1 MIEPFLGLIVF
12 VVLMVATPG
21 PANLLV
27 MIGGARLG
35 LRGCG
40 GFILGLVS
48 GKLLLNLAFGVGL
61 AVFLTRQPTFLAVI
75 KYVGAAYMAW
85 LALRSWNR
93 SASVD
98 MDGVHFGFRHGL
110 PVHPLNP
117 KAWVMTVLAWTQFAP
132 ELGSFAVQF
141 VTVPLCFAVCQLLFH
156 SLWCW
161 LGERMAKALP
171 NSLFMT
177 RSLVLLT
184 LGVVIWAL
192 AQE

>member
-1 MIEPFLGLIVF
+1 MIEPLLGLIVF

-27 MIGGARLG
+27 MIGGTKLG
-35 LRGCG
+35 LRGCI

-61 AVFLTRQPTFLAVI
+61 GVLLTEQPLVLAAI
-75 KYVGAAYMAW
+75 KYAGAAYMAW
-85 LALRSWNR
+85 LTLQSWN
-93 SASVD
+93 AATNIDVD
-98 MDGVHFGFRHGL
+98 KGHFRFRHGV

-132 ELGSFAVQF
+132 DLGPFAAQLVI
-141 VTVPLCFAVCQLLFH
+141 VPLCFAACQILFH

-161 LGERMAKALP
+161 LGEKMSKALP
-171 NSLFMT
+171 NSLLMT

-192 AQE
+192 LQ

>member
-27 MIGGARLG
+27 MIGGAQLG
-35 LRGCG
+35 LRGCI

-48 GKLLLNLAFGVGL
+48 GKLLLNIAFGVGL
-61 AVFLTRQPTFLAVI
+61 GVFLTNQPLLLAVI
-75 KYVGAAYMAW
+75 KYAGAAYMAW
-85 LALRSWNR
+85 LTLRSWN
-93 SASVD
+93 AATHIEVD
-98 MDGVHFGFRHGL
+98 KGHFRFRHGV

-132 ELGSFAVQF
+132 DLGPFAVQL
-141 VTVPLCFAVCQLLFH
+141 VVVPLSFAACQILFH

-161 LGERMAKALP
+161 LGEIMARALP
-171 NSLFMT
+171 NSLLMT
-177 RSLVLLT
+177 RCLVLLT
-184 LGVVIWAL
+184 LAVVVWAL
-192 AQE
+192 AQ

>member
-1 MIEPFLGLIVF
+1 MIEPFLGLFVF

-27 MIGGARLG
+27 MIGGAKLG
-35 LRGCG
+35 LRGCI

-61 AVFLTRQPTFLAVI
+61 GVVLTNQPTLISVI
-75 KYVGAAYMAW
+75 KYAGAAYMAW
-85 LALRSWNR
+85 ITLQSWN
-93 SASVD
+93 ASTD
-98 MDGVHFGFRHGL
+98 IDAGRDLFRFRHGV

-117 KAWVMTVLAWTQFAP
+117 KAWVMLVLAWTQFAP
-132 ELGSFAVQF
+132 DLGSFAVQL
-141 VTVPLCFAVCQLLFH
+141 VTVPLCFAICQILFH

-161 LGERMAKALP
+161 LGERAAKALP

-177 RSLVLLT
+177 RCLVLLT
-184 LGVVIWAL
+184 LAVVLWAL
-192 AQE
+192 FQ